1 MRAKK
6 FLAMAIALGLA
17 VGATAMP
24 TLAAD
29 KKTFVFGDT
38 TFNAENEEADI
49 NPQNTYAGWACI
61 RYGVGETL
69 FRYSDTMEIEPWIIL
84 YGTAIPESGRRAERS
99 NGKSGICRRIYRTG
113 FEITEHRN
121 RSYVR
126 YVDKRYN
133 CNRWIAIH
141 FSFSSRDYDN
151 EEKTKR
157 NFIRNELISC

>member
-49 NPQNTYAGWACI
+49 DRQSA
-61 RYGVGETL
+61 
-69 FRYSDTMEIEPWIIL
+69 
-84 YGTAIPESGRRAERS
+84 
-99 NGKSGICRRIYRTG
+99 
-113 FEITEHRN
+113 
-121 RSYVR
+121 
-126 YVDKRYN
+126 
-133 CNRWIAIH
+133 
-141 FSFSSRDYDN
+141 
-151 EEKTKR
+151 
-157 NFIRNELISC
+157 